1 MKGKRIIW
9 VVSLLCI
16 VSVFCVYAEG
26 TTDTEVITMR
36 LSTNHTEQTPAA
48 LGYAYF
54 ADRVSELT
62 QGQVEI
68 EVYYNAVLGS
78 ARETLEQIQAGALDI
93 THASTAHLSAFTP
106 IMDIFSVPYLFRNN
120 EHFWNVLE
128 GKVGSEIAAYSE
140 EAEMKLLVWVAA
152 GSRSF
157 YNKVRPITKP
167 EDLKG
172 LKIRV
177 MGSPVMIQTMETFGA
192 SPTTTAFAEV
202 YSALQ
207 TGVIDGAENN
217 PISVDKMKHDEV
229 SDYYSMDEHMMI
241 PDVLMISL
249 TSWNKLSDNQQ
260 KKLLKASD
268 ETQIFIAEE
277 WAKQEKESLDN
288 ISSNIIINEIPDKT
302 AFIAVVKPL
311 QDSLS
316 AQFDGYIEKIQAV
329 K

>member
-1 MKGKRIIW
+1 
-9 VVSLLCI
+9 
-16 VSVFCVYAEG
+16 
-26 TTDTEVITMR
+26 
-36 LSTNHTEQTPAA
+36 
-48 LGYAYF
+48 
-54 ADRVSELT
+54 
-62 QGQVEI
+62 
-68 EVYYNAVLGS
+68 
-78 ARETLEQIQAGALDI
+78 
-93 THASTAHLSAFTP
+93 
-106 IMDIFSVPYLFRNN
+106 
-120 EHFWNVLE
+120 
-128 GKVGSEIAAYSE
+128 
-140 EAEMKLLVWVAA
+140 
-152 GSRSF
+152 
-157 YNKVRPITKP
+157 
-167 EDLKG
+167 
-172 LKIRV
+172 
-177 MGSPVMIQTMETFGA
+177 
-192 SPTTTAFAEV
+192 
-202 YSALQ
+202 
-207 TGVIDGAENN
+207 
-217 PISVDKMKHDEV
+217 MKHDEV